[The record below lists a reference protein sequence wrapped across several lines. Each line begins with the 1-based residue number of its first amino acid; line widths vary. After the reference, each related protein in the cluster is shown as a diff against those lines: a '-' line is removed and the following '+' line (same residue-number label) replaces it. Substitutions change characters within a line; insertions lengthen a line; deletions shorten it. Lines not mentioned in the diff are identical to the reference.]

1 MAMSEDIAWFEQNR
15 PMIASTYPNMYV
27 IVKNKSVVGAYADY
41 AAAYSAGTAMF
52 GTDPFLVKE
61 ATASPIVETMTFL
74 NGRSRRRL
82 PFPSLGQSY
91 NQSVERLRQ
100 DGAIVNVQIQV
111 PQALVAQFKAQGR
124 PVPPPQVVRGMVDT
138 GASIST
144 VNDAVAAAAGL
155 QQVSSVQIGG
165 VGGVSTRPIFSA
177 YFGLPEYGVA
187 VDPIEI
193 AGVTIPAHGFDV
205 LVGRDVLRALH
216 LDYVGP
222 HGTFALTQD
231 VKALPPASGGNVAAQ
246 GLPSSQGVNLGT
258 PLAIGVGGAAVI
270 GLLFALDIL

>member
-1 MAMSEDIAWFEQNR
+1 MTDDIAWFEQNR
-15 PMIASTYPNMYV
+15 PMIANTYPGQYV
-27 IVKNKSVVGAYADY
+27 IVKNRSVIGAYPDY
-41 AAAYSAGTAMF
+41 ASAYNAGTAMF
-52 GTDPFLVKE
+52 GTETFLVKE
-61 ATASPIVETMTFL
+61 AIPSPIMETMTAL

-82 PFPSLGQSY
+82 PFPYLGQTY
-91 NQSVERLRQ
+91 NQTVERLRQ

-111 PQALVAQFKAQGR
+111 PQALVAQLKAQGR

-177 YFGLPEYGVA
+177 YFGLPEYGVS

-231 VKALPPASGGNVAAQ
+231 VKPLSSDSRGGPVTS
-246 GLPSSQGVNLGT
+246 LPSSKGPNLGT
-258 PLAIGVGGAAVI
+258 PLAIGLGGAAVI
-270 GLLFALDIL
+270 GLLFALDVL